1 VWAVGADAVRGYLSL
16 ISGRTNRVITHLT
29 VPSADI
35 GGATVG
41 YGALWFTGHDQVA
54 RGAISVGQESLW
66 RVQVGDTTSVNL
78 GLGPGAPGIA
88 LGAGSVWV
96 INGTADTVIRVDP
109 VTMHTLKVI
118 KLRGTPRDIAFDDG
132 LIWVSVA

>member
-1 VWAVGADAVRGYLSL
+1 M
-16 ISGRTNRVITHLT
+16 T
-29 VPSADI
+29 VPSANI

-41 YGALWFTGHDQVA
+41 YGALWFTGHDQGA
-54 RGAISVGQESLW
+54 RGAISGVGQESLW
-66 RVQVGDTTSVNL
+66 RVQVGATTHVNL

-109 VTMHTLKVI
+109 ATLHTLKVI
-118 KLRGTPRDIAFDDG
+118 KLRGSPRDIAFDDG